1 MMENAETRKTIRVF
15 AWASFLNDFGSDM
28 IYPVWPLFVT
38 TCLGANMAVLG
49 LIDGLG
55 EAFVSIAKAISG
67 YWSDRIRKRKV
78 FIWNGYF
85 FGALSRVGYA
95 FTTAWPF
102 LIPFKIFDRVGKI
115 RSAPR
120 DALVADIS
128 TDMNRGRHF
137 GLMKSM
143 DNLGA
148 VCGIVTC
155 VILFQYLGYRT
166 LFLLAAFP
174 SLISVF
180 LIYRGIR
187 ENKPALSVIHQR
199 MTLRILDGPFRLFLI
214 LSSIF
219 ALGSF
224 SYSFLLIYANQGG
237 FRISFVPVLYL
248 VFTVTGALIAY
259 PVGKLSDRIGRKK
272 LVMFSFLL
280 WGSVC
285 GIITMTT
292 HPVAIVM
299 VFILYGLHKGILE
312 TVQKTFVAELSP
324 ELYRATSLGL
334 FQMAVGLC
342 ALPASLAAG
351 ILWERIDYAAP
362 FYVSLGLTAI
372 ASLLLFFVRERKG
385 AGCDEMP
392 SPKARF

>member
-1 MMENAETRKTIRVF
+1 MGSAETRKTIRVF

-28 IYPVWPLFVT
+28 IYPIWPLFVT
-38 TCLGANMAVLG
+38 TYLGANMAVLG

-78 FIWNGYF
+78 FIWTGYF

-95 FTTAWPF
+95 FTTIWPF

-128 TDMNRGRHF
+128 TEMNRGRHF

-148 VCGIVTC
+148 VCGIATC
-155 VILFQYLGYRT
+155 IILFQYLGYRA

-174 SLISVF
+174 SLISVY

-187 ENKPALSVIHQR
+187 ETKPALSVIHQR
-199 MTLRILDGPFRLFLI
+199 MTLRVLDGPFRMFLI

-224 SYSFLLIYANQGG
+224 SYSFLLVYANQGG
-237 FRISFVPVLYL
+237 FQVSFIPVLYL
-248 VFTVTGALIAY
+248 VFTATGALAAY

-280 WGSVC
+280 WGIVC
-285 GIITMTT
+285 W
-292 HPVAIVM
+292 IVTLTVHTLAVIM

-324 ELYRATSLGL
+324 EHYRATGLGS
-334 FQMAVGLC
+334 FQMAIGLC
-342 ALPASLAAG
+342 ALPASLVAG
-351 ILWERIDYAAP
+351 ILWDRIDYAAP
-362 FYVSLGLTAI
+362 FYLSLGLTIMAI
-372 ASLLLFFVRERKG
+372 ILLIFVREKR
-385 AGCDEMP
+385 C
-392 SPKARF
+392 